1 MVNWWMYSQPDNIN
15 EQTGFER
22 IDVNTYIQD
31 EFDEPL
37 RSYRDSISDKLKIN
51 VIRPDREKR
60 VEKPLRIK
68 TKNLSRNMSASL
80 KVSLVLLLF

>member
-1 MVNWWMYSQPDNIN
+1 MYSQPDNIN

>member
-1 MVNWWMYSQPDNIN
+1 MYSQPDNIN

-37 RSYRDSISDKLKIN
+37 RSYRDSISDKLKIH
-51 VIRPDREKR
+51 VIRPGTEQR